1 MWKASMTE
9 GGSEALM
16 ASLGAEAAS
25 GQVELMVAE
34 LALFGVIMGVK
45 KI

>member
-25 GQVELMVAE
+25 G
-34 LALFGVIMGVK
+34 
-45 KI
+45 